1 MTSQPKRPIVV
12 PGMMIAEGS
21 YNPGQYV
28 INEDHKFYSTIIGL
42 LEMTEKDVDVIPLKG
57 VYIPKV
63 GDKVIGIITNYYL
76 LSWSVDINAPYEAI
90 LMAAGALAKPLEK
103 PGPDLGK
110 FLNIGDVIVAV
121 IQKFDRLSN
130 PQLTLKEP
138 ECGKVI
144 RGTLVEITPS
154 KVPRLIGKKGSLINL
169 IKKELDVKVVV
180 GHNGRV
186 LIIGDSWEREQL
198 AAEIVRK
205 VETEAHVPGLTDRIT
220 KMIEEWKKNA

>member
-1 MTSQPKRPIVV
+1 MTTQPKRPIVV
-12 PGMMIAEGS
+12 PGMIVAEGN

-110 FLNIGDVIVAV
+110 FLNVGDVIVAV

-138 ECGKVI
+138 DCGKVI

-154 KVPRLIGKKGSLINL
+154 KIPRLIGKKGSLINL
-169 IKKELDVKVVV
+169 IKKELDVKIVV

-186 LIIGDSWEREQL
+186 LIIGDTWEREKM

-220 KMIEEWKKNA
+220 KIIEEWKKNA

>member
-1 MTSQPKRPIVV
+1 
-12 PGMMIAEGS
+12 
-21 YNPGQYV
+21 
-28 INEDHKFYSTIIGL
+28 
-42 LEMTEKDVDVIPLKG
+42 MTEKDVDVIPLKG

>member
-1 MTSQPKRPIVV
+1 MTTTVKRPIVV
-12 PGMMIAEGS
+12 PGMMVAEGS
-21 YNPGQYV
+21 YNFGEYV
-28 INEDHKFYSTIIGL
+28 INEENRLYSTIIGL
-42 LEMTEKDVDVIPLKG
+42 LEMTEKNVDVIPLKN
-57 VYIPKV
+57 VYVPKV

-76 LSWSVDINAPYEAI
+76 LSWSVDINSPYEAV

-121 IQKFDRLSN
+121 VQKFDRLSS

-138 ECGKVI
+138 ECGKVV
-144 RGTLVEITPS
+144 RGTLVELTPS

-169 IKKELDVKVVV
+169 IKKELDVKIVV
-180 GHNGRV
+180 GQNGRI
-186 LIIGDSWEREQL
+186 LIIGDNFEHEKM

-205 VETEAHVPGLTDRIT
+205 VEMEAHVPGLTDRIT
-220 KMIEEWKKNA
+220 RMIEEWKKHA